1 MLASI
6 TTLKHLS
13 SACGGLSFSDFRLCW
28 QTLFATIVILS
39 LYAWCS
45 RLPCYYTMS
54 FGGSPKCLTRT
65 STERYLRDLE
75 QLMCPPNTSFKDYLA
90 TLKSIGQDQCTFVWA
105 KGAVAYRCRTCQ
117 ILESRLA
124 LLPVLSYFP
133 LKSLLCWFLCLFRRK
148 LIYYCSLLSLGFSG

>member
-124 LLPVLSYFP
+124 LLPVCLTFLSSLYFVGF
-133 LKSLLCWFLCLFRRK
+133 CA
-148 LIYYCSLLSLGFSG
+148 CSEEN